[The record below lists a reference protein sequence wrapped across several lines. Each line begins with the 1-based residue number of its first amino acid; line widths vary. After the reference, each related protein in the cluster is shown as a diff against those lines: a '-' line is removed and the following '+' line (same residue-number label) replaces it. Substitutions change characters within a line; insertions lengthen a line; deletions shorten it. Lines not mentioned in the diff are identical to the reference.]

1 MAQLIVRNL
10 PDDVV
15 RGLKVRAA
23 RHGRSAEAEHRRILE
38 EALRPKS
45 GPKTLKNALLAF
57 PDVGYDAD
65 FAPRRGLGRRARL

>member
-23 RHGRSAEAEHRRILE
+23 RNGRSAEAEHRRILE
-38 EALRPKS
+38 EALRPRR
-45 GPKTLKNALLAF
+45 GPKTLKNALLAV
-57 PDVGYDAD
+57 PDVGDDAD
-65 FAPRRGLGRRARL
+65 FVRLQEPGRKVRL